1 MREKNWLAYLAKF
14 FGRIS
19 EKVTLDG
26 VKCRLVIT
34 LDAQE
39 SQHYYN
45 TRMKCNNANFS
56 CFSGLRR

>member
-39 SQHYYN
+39 SQLQHSHE
-45 TRMKCNNANFS
+45 M
-56 CFSGLRR
+56 